1 MKKNLTIASV
11 MLMLVVSLSFG
22 ARPTKVIGAG
32 RGLANFRVPFHQT
45 TNVTLSKDTTYVIT
59 GWYFVDSTYK
69 ITIDAGTLIFGD
81 KESGGTLIVKRGA
94 KIIADGKQT
103 APIVFTSEQA
113 VGSRAPGD
121 WGGVIIL
128 GAAPTNQP
136 LDATIEGGFG
146 TIPNSVAQLGGSN
159 PDDSSGVFR
168 YVRIEWAGI
177 AFAQD
182 NEVNGLTLGA
192 IGRKTAIDHIQVSYA
207 QDDDIEYFGGNPN
220 VKYIVTN
227 GNVDDNMDTDWGFS
241 GNLQFVLVKRDS
253 LIFDA
258 SASGSSNGFE
268 SDNMGSEPWSVYPRT
283 QAKISNATYIGPM
296 SDTTS
301 VVNSHWGQLMMLRR
315 GTQFSCFNSVMIGWP
330 KGITIRDTLTQR
342 SALQDSLRIRT
353 TSIQS
358 RYPAVA
364 KSISG
369 TEVNIPEFDALA
381 WFNTAGWGNLGGTPR
396 NFGDAG
402 LVNAGVP
409 FTNAAFDP
417 RPKVGSEA
425 TTAGTAYKASGLSS
439 YFDSVSY
446 RGAFD
451 PSKPMSQQW
460 TAGWTQFNPQN
471 VDYSNGVPT
480 AVTPNG
486 GIVLPEKFEL
496 QQNYPNPF
504 NPSTKIGYSLPK
516 AGQVSLKVYD
526 MVGREVA
533 NLVNGYQDAGK
544 YNVQFN
550 ASKFSSGIY
559 FYSLKAGNF
568 TQVKKMM
575 LVK

>member
-1 MKKNLTIASV
+1 MKRSLTVAV
-11 MLMLVVSLSFG
+11 LLVLAALSLT
-22 ARPTKVIGAG
+22 ARPTKVVGAG
-32 RGLANFRVPFHQT
+32 RGVANFRVPYHQT
-45 TNVTLSKDTTYVIT
+45 SNVTFSKDTTYVIT

-69 ITIDAGTLIFGD
+69 LTIQPGTLIFGD
-81 KESGGTLIVKRGA
+81 KESGGTLIIKRGA
-94 KIIADGKQT
+94 KIDANGT
-103 APIVFTSEQA
+103 ANAPIVFTSEQA
-113 VGSRAPGD
+113 IGSRAPGD

-128 GAAPTNQP
+128 GNAPTNQP

-146 TIPNSVAQLGGSN
+146 TIPNTTAQLGGSN

-182 NEVNGLTLGA
+182 NEINGLTLGGV
-192 IGRKTAIDHIQVSYA
+192 GRKTAIDHIQVSYA
-207 QDDDIEYFGGNPN
+207 NDDDIEYFGGNVN

-227 GNVDDNMDTDWGFS
+227 GNIDDNMDTDWGFA

-283 QAKISNATYIGPM
+283 KAKVSNATYIGPM

-301 VVNSHWGQLMMLRR
+301 VVNSHWGNIGMLRR
-315 GTQFSCFNSVMIGWP
+315 ATQFSIYNSILMGWP

-342 SALQDSLRIRT
+342 SALQDSLQIRS
-353 TSIQS
+353 TSIQTKS
-358 RYPAVA
+358 APIS

-369 TEVNIPEFDALA
+369 TEVNVPEFDALA
-381 WFNTAGWGNLGGTPR
+381 WFNTAAWGNLGSAPR
-396 NFGDAG
+396 NNGDVG
-402 LVNAGVP
+402 LVNPGVP

-417 RPKVGSEA
+417 RPKAGSEA
-425 TTAGTAYKASGLSS
+425 TTAGTGYAKYNLPSF
-439 YFDSVSY
+439 FDSVSY
-446 RGAFD
+446 RGALD
-451 PSKPMSQQW
+451 PSKPMNQQW
-460 TAGWTQFNPQN
+460 FAGWTTFNPQN
-471 VDYSNGVPT
+471 VDYSGGVPT

-486 GIVLPEKFEL
+486 GVVLPQQFEL

-504 NPSTKIGYSLPK
+504 NPSTKIVYALPV
-516 AGQVSLKVYD
+516 AGHITLSVFDV
-526 MVGREVA
+526 VGREVA
-533 NLVNGYQDAGK
+533 TLVSGYQEAGK
-544 YNVQFN
+544 YNVTFN
-550 ASKFSSGIY
+550 ASKFASGIY
-559 FYSLKAGNF
+559 FYKLTSDNF